1 MRGEQALSAKHWRKR
16 ADEAR
21 SLAARQRSDYYKRSW
36 LTVSEN
42 YERLARHAESRER
55 HVEERQ
61 MNRKTDAATLLE
73 QARRLRELSHRF
85 DHPIIKDDVLRMA
98 EQCEVLAQ
106 TANDAV
112 VHYETT
118 ASAAGASSRR
128 APQPGTIEEVSEPTH
143 ESLKNVHAYWLAKR
157 GSRMAPPRSTI
168 WLEDVAR
175 LTPNIALIDV
185 VGDPP
190 RFRFHLCGTR
200 LAEAYG
206 ENVTGKY
213 LDEMDLGSISFPT
226 LNLYTNIVRGCRVQ
240 VVRARF
246 NKRRDGR
253 NVDYERI
260 GLPLSE
266 DGKAVTMILCAYA
279 YHEECFNAASGDVL
293 RRPA

>member
-1 MRGEQALSAKHWRKR
+1 
-16 ADEAR
+16 
-21 SLAARQRSDYYKRSW
+21 
-36 LTVSEN
+36 
-42 YERLARHAESRER
+42 
-55 HVEERQ
+55 
-61 MNRKTDAATLLE
+61 MNRMTDVAILLE
-73 QARRLRELSHRF
+73 QARRLRELGPRF
-85 DHPIIKDDVLRMA
+85 DQPIIKYDVLKLA
-98 EQCEVLAQ
+98 EWCEELAQ
-106 TANDAV
+106 TWEKP
-112 VHYETT
+112 VHH
-118 ASAAGASSRR
+118 AHVGAARLHRDSKSEF
-128 APQPGTIEEVSEPTH
+128 IEEVSEPIH
-143 ESLKNVHAYWLAKR
+143 GSLQDLHAYWLAKR
-157 GSRMAPPRSTI
+157 SSRMAPPRSTI

-175 LTPNIALIDV
+175 IIPNIALIDV

-226 LNLYTNIVRGCRVQ
+226 LNLYANIVRECRVQ

-253 NVDYERI
+253 YVDYERI

-266 DGKAVTMILCAYA
+266 DGKAVNVILCAYA
-279 YHEECFNAASGDVL
+279 YHEECFNAANGDVL